1 MSRLALVTG
10 GNRGIGFAIARG
22 LARQGD
28 HVLLGSRDPAKG
40 EAAARELAADGQVT
54 AVALDVVDPA
64 SITALAARIRADF
77 GRCDVLINNAAIYL
91 DEGVPLLEADL
102 DDARAMFEANVL
114 GPLQLCQALVPLM
127 REHSYGRVV
136 NLSSGSGQF
145 AEMSGLAP
153 MYGVSKA
160 ALNAFSHTLAK
171 QLSGTNIKVNS
182 MCPGWVR
189 TDMGGWNATLSPDEG
204 ADTAIWLANLPDDG
218 PSGGFFRA
226 RQPIPW

>member
-10 GNRGIGFAIARG
+10 GNRGIGLAIARG

-28 HVLLGSRDPAKG
+28 HVLLASRDPSKG
-40 EAAARELAADGQVT
+40 EAAARQLAADGQVT
-54 AVALDVVDPA
+54 PVTLEVTDPA
-64 SITALAARIRADF
+64 SVAALTARIRAEF

-91 DEGVPLLEADL
+91 DEGVPLLDADL
-102 DDARAMFEANVL
+102 DDARAMFETNVL
-114 GPLQLCQALVPLM
+114 GPLQLCQTLVPLM
-127 REHSYGRVV
+127 LERGYGRVV
-136 NLSSGSGQF
+136 NLSSGSGAF
-145 AEMSGLAP
+145 HEMSGLAP

-171 QLSGTNIKVNS
+171 QLRGANVKVNA
-182 MCPGWVR
+182 MDPGWVR

-204 ADTAIWLANLPDDG
+204 ADTAIWLSNLPDDG
-218 PSGGFFRA
+218 PSGGYYRA